1 MCQIGILFTTS
12 TYYPRIIAVMMAIIS
27 PLKRTTRPQVRPL
40 HASGTSV
47 ANPGF
52 SSTHGIHQTMSFQRK
67 GPGVLA
73 SGVIGVAVGF
83 AIVSSIIALLALP
96 ASAQTGNTAA
106 QVSGEFERPFGF
118 SYGQEQ
124 STYDANTRDGNG
136 NRIILDGRIM
146 TGMDQS
152 TLSTTTASAGAWAQA
167 SAGAGY
173 GAGVAQGTAVGNQL
187 NVITQGNWNTVI
199 VNSTQ
204 INNGNQ
210 TSVLNGKIDL
220 Q

>member
-1 MCQIGILFTTS
+1 
-12 TYYPRIIAVMMAIIS
+12 
-27 PLKRTTRPQVRPL
+27 
-40 HASGTSV
+40 
-47 ANPGF
+47 
-52 SSTHGIHQTMSFQRK
+52 MSFKRK
-67 GPGVLA
+67 GPGAFV
-73 SGVIGVAVGF
+73 SGVIGAVVGF
-83 AIVSSIIALLALP
+83 AMVSGIIALLALP
-96 ASAQTGNTAA
+96 ASAQTSSAA
-106 QVSGEFERPFGF
+106 HVSGEFERPFGF

-124 STYDANTRDGNG
+124 SPFEANSRDANG
-136 NRIILDGRIM
+136 NRIVLDGRIM

-152 TLSTTTASAGAWAQA
+152 TLSTSSASAGAWAQA
-167 SAGAGY
+167 SAGAGF

>member
-1 MCQIGILFTTS
+1 
-12 TYYPRIIAVMMAIIS
+12 
-27 PLKRTTRPQVRPL
+27 
-40 HASGTSV
+40 
-47 ANPGF
+47 
-52 SSTHGIHQTMSFQRK
+52 MSFKRK

-73 SGVIGVAVGF
+73 SGAIGAVVGVALVGGT
-83 AIVSSIIALLALP
+83 ILLLSLP
-96 ASAQTGNTAA
+96 ASAQTGNGAA

-124 STYDANTRDGNG
+124 SSYEAGSRDANG

-152 TLSTTTASAGAWAQA
+152 TLSTASASAGAWAQA

-173 GAGVAQGTAVGNQL
+173 GNGIAQGTAVGNQL

-210 TSVLNGKIDL
+210 TTVLNGKIDL